1 MNSSRCRAIRLTVA
15 AIAASLFLSAL
26 CFAMFALSLMGAFD
40 RGREPAAAE
49 PAAAEPAVGLVICA
63 EDGEA
68 LISVC
73 DF

>member
-1 MNSSRCRAIRLTVA
+1 
-15 AIAASLFLSAL
+15 
-26 CFAMFALSLMGAFD
+26 MGALD
-40 RGREPAAAE
+40 RGRE

>member
-1 MNSSRCRAIRLTVA
+1 MNSSRRRAARLTVA

-40 RGREPAAAE
+40 PGHEPAAAE
-49 PAAAEPAVGLVICA
+49 PAMGLAVCA

-68 LISVC
+68 VISVC
-73 DF
+73 NF